1 MLHTCLKKFEEVIVK
16 RKKKREFDI
25 GVLFVSSM
33 YLVKYLGIPR

>member
-25 GVLFVSSM
+25 GVFCFFYV
-33 YLVKYLGIPR
+33 LGKISRDT